1 MLFLWIFGNNIEDS
15 MGKGRFILFY
25 LLGGLAAVLAQT
37 LIQPDAMVPTIG
49 ASGAVA
55 AVLGAIALLYPRARV
70 VTVIFIVIFF
80 TVVELPALLVLG
92 AWFVI
97 QALSGASD
105 LVQPVGGGGGGVAYW
120 AHIGGFLF
128 GLAAIKLF
136 ADREHEDYERAHRT
150 PVY

>member
-1 MLFLWIFGNNIEDS
+1 M
-15 MGKGRFILFY
+15 
-25 LLGGLAAVLAQT
+25 
-37 LIQPDAMVPTIG
+37 PTIG

-55 AVLGAIALLYPRARV
+55 AVLGCYAVLYSRARV
-70 VTVIFIVIFF
+70 VTVIFIIIFF
-80 TVVELPALLVLG
+80 TVIELPALLVLG

-105 LVQPVGGGGGGVAYW
+105 LVQPVGEGGGGVAYW

-128 GLAAIKLF
+128 GLLAIKLT
-136 ADREHEDYERAHRT
+136 ANREHEDYEQAGRA